1 MSYRT
6 TRMASSVHE
15 RIIAVIRAIPRGE
28 VMTYG
33 QVAAAAGVPRG
44 ARVVVWALRTAP
56 VRLPWHRVV
65 GRAREGWAKISIKDP
80 VGAALQMRLLKK
92 EGVTFSRGGEIA
104 VATSSSARARLGT
117 PRVRGRRR
125 G

>member
-1 MSYRT
+1 MP
-6 TRMASSVHE
+6 SSIHA

-44 ARVVVWALRTAP
+44 ARVVVWALRTASDR
-56 VRLPWHRVV
+56 VPWHRVV

-80 VGAALQMRLLKK
+80 LGAAQQMKLLRK
-92 EGVTFSRGGEIA
+92 EGVTFTRSGEIELA
-104 VATSSSARARLGT
+104 PDG
-117 PRVRGRRR
+117 PRERRR
-125 G
+125 PPVRRRAP

>member
-1 MSYRT
+1 
-6 TRMASSVHE
+6 MASSIHQ

-56 VRLPWHRVV
+56 SRLPWHRVV
-65 GRAREGWAKISIKDP
+65 GQARKGWAKISIKDP
-80 VGAALQMRLLKK
+80 LGAGLQMKLLKK
-92 EGVTFSRGGEIA
+92 EGVKFSRRGEIA
-104 VATSSSARARLGT
+104 LTTGVW
-117 PRVRGRRR
+117 
-125 G
+125 